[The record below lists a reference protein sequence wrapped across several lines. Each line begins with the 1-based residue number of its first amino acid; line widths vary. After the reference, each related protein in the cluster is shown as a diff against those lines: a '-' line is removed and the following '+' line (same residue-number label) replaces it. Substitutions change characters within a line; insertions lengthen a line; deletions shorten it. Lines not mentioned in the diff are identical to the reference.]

1 MLAIASLTFVCIIYP
16 LTRPSGNAGVAI
28 EMLFMTFQVSA
39 SGGFLPVELSRS
51 LSAHI
56 SPWLSMT
63 WVVMG
68 VKACMFHAFEGD
80 WLTPMLITLSWGLA
94 SASVASYVGRWRF
107 GPLRRMRP
115 ILDV

>member
-1 MLAIASLTFVCIIYP
+1 MLAIAALTFVCIFYA
-16 LTRPSGNAGVAI
+16 LTRPFGDTGVAI

-63 WVVMG
+63 WVVMD

-80 WLTPMLITLSWGLA
+80 WLTPMLITLSWGLV
-94 SASVASYVGRWRF
+94 SASVACYVGRWRF
-107 GPLRRMRP
+107 VPLRRMRP